1 MSHSLS
7 KLPHHEVHFDRIMV
21 AEDVQIVASDQEVI
35 QALGALLQVIS
46 NDAIAA
52 RGKFTVGVSGGSL
65 ISFLTKC
72 LPKLNTD
79 FTKWVLAFCDER
91 VVPFDDCE
99 STYGTY
105 RKAFCDSGLLKPDQF
120 IAIDPNLNVHDAAKD
135 YAERLAKVFPSA
147 DLPSFDVLLLGM
159 GPDGHTCSLFP
170 DHPGL
175 KIDDVWVAAVENS
188 PKPPPNRVTLTYP
201 VINNSA
207 NCIFALSG
215 AGKAD
220 VVKRILDDG
229 EKLPSRLVQ
238 PTNGKL
244 VWILDEAAASKLKP
258 RSS

>member
-1 MSHSLS
+1 M
-7 KLPHHEVHFDRIMV
+7 VHRGTGVQLATTQQRFPAITECTLQMGWPQVSSAALKTIFTRTGTCLFCRV

-120 IAIDPNLNVHDAAKD
+120 IAIDPNLNGKASKKMQDRQTHEFKNWARSTAFSWGVVA
-135 YAERLAKVFPSA
+135 F
-147 DLPSFDVLLLGM
+147 
-159 GPDGHTCSLFP
+159 
-170 DHPGL
+170 L
-175 KIDDVWVAAVENS
+175 KSSYDVENF
-188 PKPPPNRVTLTYP
+188 PQG
-201 VINNSA
+201 
-207 NCIFALSG
+207 NCILFSA
-215 AGKAD
+215 
-220 VVKRILDDG
+220 RCCQ
-229 EKLPSRLVQ
+229 RLC
-238 PTNGKL
+238 
-244 VWILDEAAASKLKP
+244 
-258 RSS
+258 